1 MNTMNNDNVFKH
13 LTVKQKIFDKFSAYC
28 KISRRSKVDQLEIII
43 EDFLRDKYIPE
54 KTEAIDG

>member
-1 MNTMNNDNVFKH
+1 MNNDNVFKH